1 MSARIIDGKA
11 IAADIRETIRGEVT
25 ERRAAGQAAPGLAVV
40 LVGDNA
46 ASSVYVRMKR
56 RDCAEVG
63 FVSKDYDLPSDT
75 TQDQL
80 LALIDQL
87 NASPDTH
94 GILVQLPLPD
104 HIDAQAVIERIDP
117 AKDVDGFHPQNVGR
131 LVLRLPGLRSC
142 TPHGVMTLLR
152 HTGVEL
158 PGAHAVV
165 IGQSNIVGRPM
176 ALELL
181 NARCTVTIC
190 HSRTR
195 DLQAEVA
202 RADILVAAVGR
213 AGFIPGEWIK
223 PGATVIDVG
232 INRQEDGSLV
242 GDVDYPGASQRAAWI
257 TPVPGGVGPLTR
269 ATLLE
274 NTLQAARALTG

>member
-1 MSARIIDGKA
+1 MSARIIDGNA
-11 IAADIRETIRGEVT
+11 IAASIRETIRDRVA
-25 ERRAAGQAAPGLAVV
+25 ERTAGGKRAPGLAVV

-63 FVSKDYDLPSDT
+63 FVSQDYDLPAETSQAD
-75 TQDQL
+75 L
-80 LALIDQL
+80 LALVDEL
-87 NASPDTH
+87 NANPDTH

-104 HIDAQAVIERIDP
+104 HIDEQAVIERIDP

-142 TPHGVMTLLR
+142 TPHGVMTLLE
-152 HTGVEL
+152 HTDTTLE
-158 PGAHAVV
+158 GARAVV
-165 IGQSNIVGRPM
+165 LGQSNIVGRPM

-195 DLQAEVA
+195 DLQAEVE
-202 RADILVAAVGR
+202 RADIVVAAVGR
-213 AGFIPGEWIK
+213 PEFVPGDWIK

-232 INRQEDGSLV
+232 INRLDDGRLV
-242 GDVDYPGASQRAAWI
+242 GDVDYAAAAERAAWI

-274 NTLQAARALTG
+274 NTLEAAEAIDG